1 MTVVYKPM
9 HAVQIAVRIATV
21 QLTNLI
27 YIYEVRLAI
36 YVQVFVGGIFGLNF

>member
-27 YIYEVRLAI
+27 YIYIYIYYVREL
-36 YVQVFVGGIFGLNF
+36 G